1 MPSQYN
7 DIVQQINILK
17 EIEKFMEL
25 KTLLKSTLVLTSIV
39 TTGVVFATTTI
50 ANADDDKY
58 SSAIQAKTQSD
69 LTFIKSDTPT
79 PPLPPGPQPNPA
91 PNPTPNPNRG
101 ELLLSYAPNL
111 KFGTQVKTDTTFFAK
126 ADIDSNGIEFLPFI
140 GVQDNRG
147 SERKGWKLTA
157 KLDSPFQSTKDS
169 KKQLAGAVV
178 TFSNLFFDDKAGAP
192 KAVSD
197 DVILSSDAKDL
208 ATADTTTGVGTWSL
222 GLGSKLEEGVVDYTV
237 DKEGKTTPVKG
248 KVTQGVTLSIP
259 STSVKDSDTY
269 TTTITYDLISD
280 PTA

>member
-7 DIVQQINILK
+7 DIVLQINILK

-25 KTLLKSTLVLTSIV
+25 KTLLKSTLVLTGIM
-39 TTGVVFATTTI
+39 TTGAVFATTTI
-50 ANADDDKY
+50 ANADDDNY

-79 PPLPPGPQPNPA
+79 PPRPPGPQPNPA

-111 KFGTQVKTDTTFFAK
+111 KFGTQVKTDTIFFAK

-140 GVQDNRG
+140 AVQDNRG
-147 SERKGWKLTA
+147 SERKGWRLTA

-178 TFSNLFFDDKAGAP
+178 TFSNLFF
-192 KAVSD
+192 
-197 DVILSSDAKDL
+197 
-208 ATADTTTGVGTWSL
+208 
-222 GLGSKLEEGVVDYTV
+222 
-237 DKEGKTTPVKG
+237 
-248 KVTQGVTLSIP
+248 
-259 STSVKDSDTY
+259 
-269 TTTITYDLISD
+269 
-280 PTA
+280 